1 MLFVLII
8 YSGSTTCK
16 KLDNLF
22 GFVQSGFFGSQESK
36 TNNVIATNI
45 FFQHSPLIHFISFNA
60 SQALSSKLLQA
71 FLNQ

>member
-16 KLDNLF
+16 KLDNLL

-45 FFQHSPLIHFISFNA
+45 FFQLSLLIHFILFNA

>member
-1 MLFVLII
+1 MLFALII

-45 FFQHSPLIHFISFNA
+45 FFLTLPINSFYFI
-60 SQALSSKLLQA
+60 
-71 FLNQ
+71 